1 MAEYITKEILKDM
14 IGEKNYSVLSNMS
27 IDAGA
32 NFLSGKVQS
41 AVNGIVT
48 DPLSQAA
55 IDIGTNIY
63 GDITLVS
70 GIKDNAE
77 MLKRIG
83 SQIAAGTIE
92 RVTEGITQEITSL
105 SAYALDIPLEDIASK
120 AAAYFSHYKKSE
132 KEILREVLTFDESQ
146 MTDFDDSLKKDSQ
159 ESFISKASS
168 FVGKVKNDMTQTLSY
183 ASSYI
188 NMINAY
194 IAEGPDYIVK
204 MLNMNVSNIMSSVDE
219 KLANS
224 REWIGKE
231 KQEFIDTQGVK
242 LGKSMTE
249 KYNNEVAKA
258 LKRHQDDISN
268 AKAQSEIKL
277 SKTKQAA
284 RLAVYAVIGI

>member
-268 AKAQSEIKL
+268 AKAQSEIKF